1 MIGVCST
8 AVFSHL
14 SLLLLFCFFLF
25 CWSRN
30 QLLDISLT
38 PGFIRSR
45 SSFLS
50 HSLFPFASV
59 FPIRYAHLI
68 HGIFSIFSFFF
79 YIFSFFF
86 DKKNKGEDKNMRQR
100 RFVSPF
106 VIQWPSKTPVQIMVK
121 RNDVLALELNATSFC
136 YRATSGNGGRGSM
149 CLFKR
154 Q

>member
-1 MIGVCST
+1 
-8 AVFSHL
+8 
-14 SLLLLFCFFLF
+14 
-25 CWSRN
+25 
-30 QLLDISLT
+30 
-38 PGFIRSR
+38 
-45 SSFLS
+45 
-50 HSLFPFASV
+50 
-59 FPIRYAHLI
+59 
-68 HGIFSIFSFFF
+68 
-79 YIFSFFF
+79 
-86 DKKNKGEDKNMRQR
+86 MRQR

>member
-1 MIGVCST
+1 MCV
-8 AVFSHL
+8 VPPFFSFIIIIIIILFLSFLLVTESVTRYLSHTRFYTFSLIL
-14 SLLLLFCFFLF
+14 SLPL
-25 CWSRN
+25 
-30 QLLDISLT
+30 SLSLR
-38 PGFIRSR
+38 F
-45 SSFLS
+45 S
-50 HSLFPFASV
+50 HSLCTPHS
-59 FPIRYAHLI
+59 RYFFD
-68 HGIFSIFSFFF
+68 FSLFF

-106 VIQWPSKTPVQIMVK
+106 VIRWPSKTPVQIMVK

-136 YRATSGNGGRGSM
+136 YRATSGNGGRGSV